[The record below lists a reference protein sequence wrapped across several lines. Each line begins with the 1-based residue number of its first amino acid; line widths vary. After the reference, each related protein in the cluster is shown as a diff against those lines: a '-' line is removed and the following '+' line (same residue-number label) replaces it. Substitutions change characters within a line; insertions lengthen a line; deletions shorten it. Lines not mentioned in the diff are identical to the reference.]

1 MTLKLRRERLRRIGV
16 DASETEDGLRI
27 VGGGDL
33 RPAVLHAYAD
43 HRMVHF
49 AALLALR
56 VSGIGIDD
64 IECVS
69 KTMPRF
75 PTDWAGLIG

>member
-1 MTLKLRRERLRRIGV
+1 MKKSL
-16 DASETEDGLRI
+16 
-27 VGGGDL
+27 
-33 RPAVLHAYAD
+33 
-43 HRMVHF
+43 

-75 PTDWAGLIG
+75 PENWARLVG